1 MQTTSPIAPQ
11 DSGAD
16 ILVKSPDG
24 EYLLVVEVKTKNHQ
38 QMVRYAL
45 DSIRRAMVSFDCS
58 LGLVV
63 AGDRVILLRDS
74 LAEYNGASIE
84 VVGES
89 RLPLELLPPADPQ
102 WQGQEAIEF
111 ESRVQNWLEGLKIQ
125 ANVDKLPADLKILLN
140 ESVIFLLNWGEI
152 RAAGYR
158 WSKLDSDLHPWD
170 KFGLPKSIM
179 SELYSHA
186 HIRVNTNFD
195 LP

>member
-1 MQTTSPIAPQ
+1 MQTISPIAPQ

-24 EYLLVVEVKTKNHQ
+24 EYLLVVEVKPKNHQ

-45 DSIRRAMVSFDCS
+45 ESIRRAMVSFDCS
-58 LGLVV
+58 LGLIV

-89 RLPLELLPPADPQ
+89 LLPLELLPPADPQ
-102 WQGQEAIEF
+102 WQGQAGIEF

-125 ANVDKLPADLKILLN
+125 TNVDKLPADLKNLLN
-140 ESVIFLLNWGEI
+140 EPVIFLLNWGEI

-158 WSKLDSDLHPWD
+158 
-170 KFGLPKSIM
+170 
-179 SELYSHA
+179 YS
-186 HIRVNTNFD
+186 HIRVNENFD